1 MSVRAAPLAGV
12 LLGQAALFAAAVQW
26 RQTQVIGAVLG
37 LALCGAAAA
46 YVLDEDTAV
55 VADATPMSRPR
66 RAAWRSALLVLPVA
80 VGLSGLAALDHSDPV
95 GNWLRLTPTVL
106 ALTALGV
113 ALAAALRR
121 GGHVQPGDLAGAVV
135 VAVMLFLAAA
145 NPLRWWLPI
154 LPLGEL
160 PHAGR
165 SQLFWTAVAAIAAV
179 ATVVSVRDP
188 AASRTMHP
196 GRPPRLPSHVRLTAA
211 TGGLLPRP
219 RPEEAGP
226 TARARDC
233 LRGEDGDRTRRA
245 R

>member
-1 MSVRAAPLAGV
+1 MGV
-12 LLGQAALFAAAVQW
+12 LLGQAALFAVAVQW
-26 RQTQVIGAVLG
+26 RQTQVVGAVLG

-46 YVLDEDTAV
+46 YVLDEDTAL

-66 RAAWRSALLVLPVA
+66 RSAWRAALLVLPVA
-80 VGLSGLAALDHSDPV
+80 VGLTGLAALDRSDPV

-121 GGHVQPGDLAGAVV
+121 GGHAQPGDLAGAVV
-135 VAVMLFLAAA
+135 VAVMLFLVAA

-165 SQLFWTAVAAIAAV
+165 SQLLWTAVALAAAV

-188 AASRTMHP
+188 VRSRRRPAS
-196 GRPPRLPSHVRLTAA
+196 LQ
-211 TGGLLPRP
+211 
-219 RPEEAGP
+219 
-226 TARARDC
+226 RA
-233 LRGEDGDRTRRA
+233 DRRS
-245 R
+245 

>member
-1 MSVRAAPLAGV
+1 
-12 LLGQAALFAAAVQW
+12 
-26 RQTQVIGAVLG
+26 
-37 LALCGAAAA
+37 
-46 YVLDEDTAV
+46 
-55 VADATPMSRPR
+55 
-66 RAAWRSALLVLPVA
+66 VLPVA
-80 VGLSGLAALDHSDPV
+80 VGLSGLAALDHTDPV
-95 GNWLRLTPTVL
+95 GNWLRLSPTVL

-121 GGHVQPGDLAGAVV
+121 GGHAQPGDLAGAVV

-165 SQLFWTAVAAIAAV
+165 SQLFWTAVAVTAAV

-188 AASRTMHP
+188 AASRTRHP
-196 GRPPRLPSHVRLTAA
+196 GRPPRLPSHVRLTAT

-219 RPEEAGP
+219 HPEEADP

-233 LRGEDGDRTRRA
+233 MPDRDGDRSRRP